1 VCGEVADRVCMRM
14 MRCAVY
20 KIRVVYNL
28 GSDGDWCGYVLCGV
42 LWRLLHGNTPKEV
55 QSITPYYLWG
65 VIIPCITVYAA
76 YDAMLGL
83 MLNLTTLNHV

>member
-14 MRCAVY
+14 MRCTVY

-42 LWRLLHGNTPKEV
+42 LWRLLYGNTPKEV
-55 QSITPYYLWG
+55 QSNYYSVLPMG
-65 VIIPCITVYAA
+65 CNYTMYHSVCSV
-76 YDAMLGL
+76 
-83 MLNLTTLNHV
+83 